1 MNIRTLQRLI
11 KQKKRVYNEA
21 GNWIR
26 RDANPDRGF
35 PFLES
40 AKGDSGD
47 HNFITVV
54 PGYTALDISFPDAS
68 DIEAL
73 FNSSRSNIGTG
84 DRDYFIVDRTK
95 IVQDQI
101 RYEVQ
106 ASQSSAAVASPPDL
120 WKVRYS
126 MPDWRDQKAGWCSQR
141 SPSQSARADYHHR

>member
-1 MNIRTLQRLI
+1 MGLPKFTLNLSETDSSGVFSADTLWAVSNPGKFYGPDSI
-11 KQKKRVYNEA
+11 NFYNEA
-21 GNWIR
+21 GDWIR

-40 AKGDSGD
+40 SKGDSGD

-54 PGYTALDISFPDAS
+54 PGYTALDISFPDAN

-73 FNSSRSNIGTG
+73 FTSSLSNIGTG

-106 ASQSSAAVASPPDL
+106 ASQSSAAVELSL
-120 WKVRYS
+120 I
-126 MPDWRDQKAGWCSQR
+126 
-141 SPSQSARADYHHR
+141 HI